1 MLHCEQSG
9 KRQLL
14 KGDMGSSPNSRE
26 AFLSVFLDVFFAV
39 LPLPI
44 LWFCWSSATLNH
56 SDTFIELPEISATSC
71 VLYGLTLS
79 RYIQS
84 TLDGV
89 ERSGPAVA
97 SFMIIP
103 LSGVIFSVLLV
114 ARIGLGLPSCVIDA
128 GQLLN
133 LAAAIFTMLWLG
145 GIRDSKSNTE
155 EQQ

>member
-1 MLHCEQSG
+1 
-9 KRQLL
+9 
-14 KGDMGSSPNSRE
+14 MGSSPSSRE
-26 AFLSVFLDVFFAV
+26 ALLSVFLDVFFAV

-44 LWFCWSSATLNH
+44 LWFCWPSTTIGHHEA
-56 SDTFIELPEISATSC
+56 FIELPEISATSC

-103 LSGVIFSVLLV
+103 LSGVILSVLLV
-114 ARIGLGLPSCVIDA
+114 ARIGLGLPNCVIDA

-133 LAAAIFTMLWLG
+133 LAAAIVTMLWLG
-145 GIRDSKSNTE
+145 GIRDSRSNTKE
-155 EQQ
+155 LQ